1 VTGTT
6 INGAL
11 FFDFLPSNE
20 YDPANGNVPLGFGNE
35 GGPSITVPATFGYQ
49 DLFFNTVSAAFT
61 TSELTIAVN
70 VHTIVFNWRQ
80 VLTASTTEFF
90 EDLKLVSSS
99 FPNTFAFG
107 VSGDSL
113 TVSDSENMGQG
124 SGGRSV
130 LFRAASRRR
139 TRAGSGALDLGAS
152 DRRVRLLSFPAAMA
166 PSTSAGGVRNQA
178 WRNARNPVSGM
189 ERSA

>member
-80 VLTASTTEFF
+80 VFTASTTEFF

-99 FPNTFAFG
+99 FPNTLAFG

-124 SGGRSV
+124 SAVAVFSFGPPRVGAPAPVPELSTWALLIAGFG
-130 LFRAASRRR
+130 LFPFLLRWRPRLRPAAS
-139 TRAGSGALDLGAS
+139 
-152 DRRVRLLSFPAAMA
+152 
-166 PSTSAGGVRNQA
+166 
-178 WRNARNPVSGM
+178 
-189 ERSA
+189 E